1 MSDSEPDLSE
11 VDEEVDAEEEEVF
24 YAPFLVHSVTDLY
37 WSGRYGMKVE
47 RRGEGDILV
56 VLDKDVRARELC
68 GLLMHRISWVASRLA
83 GEVVPRG
90 EAPWSTRSGEK
101 PKAVELVL
109 KEVGEEEED
118 ALPPN
123 MVRPARVSKTG
134 PGGEARHQLHARL
147 HFDGEAVI
155 DNLMGQWAAAEA
167 TVGDQLEAQHRGL
180 LHELQLLIDK
190 MCTTLQK
197 SRPPHDAVTWRR
209 QIGALLS
216 QRGCGIYLQKEAEA
230 MVDFVEALCKYL
242 LEWDDSQG
250 PIEPPRSFHQLHEEL
265 DAHAP
270 IIKKILTLLMLLR
283 RGEVQTGSDAITAE
297 LRRKKGL
304 LRGRSNRSRFRSD
317 SDDDDMEEEEEATGG
332 PDSSDDE
339 EALAERA
346 AVMLGSA
353 FGTRGSGGGDGG
365 GGGDGSG
372 RDGDGAPRQTR
383 TRTQAKAAARCD
395 LSTSA

>member
-11 VDEEVDAEEEEVF
+11 VDEEVDAEEEGVS
-24 YAPFLVHSVTDLY
+24 YAPFLVYSVTDLY
-37 WSGRYGMKVE
+37 WSSRYGMKVT
-47 RRGEGDILV
+47 RGNMCDVLV

-83 GEVVPRG
+83 GEVAPRG

-109 KEVGEEEED
+109 QEVGEEEED

-134 PGGEARHQLHARL
+134 PGGEARHQLHVRL

-155 DNLMGQWAAAEA
+155 DYLMGQWAAAEA

-180 LHELQLLIDK
+180 LLELQLFIDK

-197 SRPPHDAVTWRR
+197 SRPPHDAATWRR

-270 IIKKILTLLMLLR
+270 IIKKILTLLMLLPMR
-283 RGEVQTGSDAITAE
+283 RA
-297 LRRKKGL
+297 
-304 LRGRSNRSRFRSD
+304 
-317 SDDDDMEEEEEATGG
+317 
-332 PDSSDDE
+332 
-339 EALAERA
+339 
-346 AVMLGSA
+346 
-353 FGTRGSGGGDGG
+353 
-365 GGGDGSG
+365 
-372 RDGDGAPRQTR
+372 
-383 TRTQAKAAARCD
+383 
-395 LSTSA
+395 

>member
-11 VDEEVDAEEEEVF
+11 VDEEAAEEEEVS
-24 YAPFLVHSVTDLY
+24 YEPFLVYSVADLY
-37 WSGRYGMKVE
+37 WSPRYGMTVT
-47 RRGEGDILV
+47 RREGEVLV
-56 VLDKDVRARELC
+56 VLDKDVRGRELC

-83 GEVVPRG
+83 GEVDPRG
-90 EAPWSTRSGEK
+90 EAPWSTRSGSK

-109 KEVGEEEED
+109 QEDGEEEED

-123 MVRPARVSKTG
+123 VVRPARVSKTG
-134 PGGEARHQLHARL
+134 AGGKAQHQLHVRL

-180 LHELQLLIDK
+180 LSELQLLIDK
-190 MCTTLQK
+190 MCSTLQK
-197 SRPPHDAVTWRR
+197 SRPPHNAATWRK

-216 QRGCGIYLQKEAEA
+216 QRGCGIYLQKEAGA
-230 MVDFVEALCKYL
+230 MVDFVEVLCKYL

-250 PIEPPRSFHQLHEEL
+250 PIDPPRSFHQLHEEL

-270 IIKKILTLLMLLR
+270 IVKKILTLLMLLR
-283 RGEVQTGSDAITAE
+283 RGEVRTGSDAITAE

-317 SDDDDMEEEEEATGG
+317 SDDDDTEEEEAAGG

-346 AVMLGSA
+346 AAMLGSA

-365 GGGDGSG
+365 GGGGGDGSG
-372 RDGDGAPRQTR
+372 SDGDGAPRQTR
-383 TRTQAKAAARCD
+383 TQARAAARCD